1 MPDDDPT
8 PVPVHDPVPDALAP
22 ALARRLATEPA
33 DVRRALTVLGE
44 VLAGGDR
51 SPTTANGFVET
62 HLRVPHTALVSERV
76 DLTNTRAVSVGA
88 ALADLVELHGA
99 VLGPVEDDEPPT
111 WQRIDLLDE
120 HVSVPTSAAAFFPAG
135 TATDADVVVQLA
147 EHEYEPQPASLR
159 VLSRPGDHAAARTVA
174 DALLATARRDKGF
187 YRGRV
192 LHADAHLPLKLK
204 PTALGPGGRGDL
216 VLPAPVWTE
225 IDANVAALT
234 SRADLLRSMGLG
246 TNRGV
251 LLAGPPGVGKSA
263 LSRVVARE
271 LAGEFTV
278 IIVDAAAA
286 SSVLRQVYRETTDLG
301 PCVVVLEDVDLYLGD
316 RKAGA
321 RGTALADFLA
331 VLDGTEEYRD
341 VLTLAS
347 TNDPSALDAA
357 ATRSARF
364 DAVVHLTAPDREAC
378 EAILQRLLGP
388 FAGGAVDCAA
398 VAAHLPPGVTGADL
412 REIVR
417 RTVLGHGDELSTDAV
432 LQVVREG
439 RWQPAPLTGN
449 YL

>member
-1 MPDDDPT
+1 MTT
-8 PVPVHDPVPDALAP
+8 PSPDAPDGLAP

-44 VLAGGDR
+44 VLSGGDR

-62 HLRVPHTALVSERV
+62 HLRMPHTALVSERV

-88 ALADLVELHGA
+88 ALADLVDLHAA

-204 PTALGPGGRGDL
+204 PTALGPGGREDL
-216 VLPAPVWTE
+216 VLPAHVWTE

-234 SRADLLRSMGLG
+234 SRADLLRRMGLG

-263 LSRVVARE
+263 LSRVVPGSWRGSSPSSSSTPPRRPACCARSTGRRPTSAVRRRPRGRRP
-271 LAGEFTV
+271 LPRGPQGGRAG
-278 IIVDAAAA
+278 D
-286 SSVLRQVYRETTDLG
+286 G
-301 PCVVVLEDVDLYLGD
+301 
-316 RKAGA
+316 AG
-321 RGTALADFLA
+321 RLPRR
-331 VLDGTEEYRD
+331 LDGTEEYRD

-364 DAVVHLTAPDREAC
+364 DAVVHLAAPDREAC
-378 EAILQRLLGP
+378 EAILRRLFGA
-388 FAGGAVDCAA
+388 FGEDGAVDCAV

-417 RTVLGHGDELSTDAV
+417 RTVLGHGEDLGTEAV
-432 LQVVREG
+432 LQVVRDG

>member
-1 MPDDDPT
+1 MSDTATGPDEE
-8 PVPVHDPVPDALAP
+8 LAP
-22 ALARRLATEPA
+22 ALARRLSSESAE
-33 DVRRALTVLGE
+33 VRRAVAVLGE
-44 VLAGGDR
+44 LLSGGSR
-51 SPTTANGFVET
+51 STSTANGFVET
-62 HLRVPHTALVSERV
+62 HLGLPHTSLVSERV

-88 ALADLVELHGA
+88 ALADLVEAHDA
-99 VLGPVEDDEPPT
+99 ALGPVEDDEPPT

-135 TATDADVVVQLA
+135 TASTADVVVQLA

-159 VLSRPGDHAAARTVA
+159 VLSRPGDHGAARTVA

-204 PTALGPGGRGDL
+204 PTALGPGGRDDL
-216 VLPAPVWTE
+216 VLPAHVWTE

-234 SRADLLRSMGLG
+234 SRADLLRDLGLG

-286 SSVLRQVYRETTDLG
+286 STVLRQVYRETTDLG
-301 PCVVVLEDVDLYLGD
+301 PSVVVLEDVDLYLGD

-341 VLTLAS
+341 VLTIAS
-347 TNDPSALDAA
+347 TNDPAALDAA

-364 DAVVHLTAPDREAC
+364 DAVVHLGPPDREAC
-378 EAILQRLLGP
+378 EAILRRLLGR
-388 FAGGAVDCAA
+388 FGDSAVDCAA
-398 VAAHLPPGVTGADL
+398 VAAHLPPAVTGADL
-412 REIVR
+412 REVVR
-417 RTVLGHGDELSTDAV
+417 RTVLGRGADLTTEAV

>member
-1 MPDDDPT
+1 MTDD
-8 PVPVHDPVPDALAP
+8 LGP
-22 ALARRLATEPA
+22 ALSRRLSAEPA
-33 DVRRALTVLGE
+33 DVRRSLALLGE
-44 VLAGGDR
+44 ILSGG
-51 SPTTANGFVET
+51 SASTTTANGFVET
-62 HLRVPHTALVSERV
+62 HLGVPHTSLVSERV

-88 ALADLVELHGA
+88 ALADLVQEHAA
-99 VLGPVEDDEPPT
+99 VLGPVEDDVPPT

-135 TATDADVVVQLA
+135 TATSADVVVQLA

-159 VLSRPGDHAAARTVA
+159 VLSRPGDHAAARVLA
-174 DALLATARRDKGF
+174 DDLLATARRDKGF

-204 PTALGPGGRGDL
+204 PTALGPGGRDDL
-216 VLPAPVWTE
+216 VLPGHVWTE

-234 SRADLLRSMGLG
+234 TRADLLRTLGLG

-271 LAGEFTV
+271 LVGEFTV

-301 PCVVVLEDVDLYLGD
+301 PSVVVLEDVDLYLGD

-341 VLTLAS
+341 VLTIAS
-347 TNDPSALDAA
+347 TNDPAALDAA

-364 DAVVHLTAPDREAC
+364 DAVVHLAPPDRAGC
-378 EAILQRLLGP
+378 EAILRRLLGP
-388 FAGGAVDCAA
+388 YGEQAVDCAV
-398 VAAHLPPGVTGADL
+398 VADHLPPGVTGADL
-412 REIVR
+412 REVVR
-417 RTVLGHGDELSTDAV
+417 RTVLGHGDHLTTEVV
-432 LQVVREG
+432 LEVVRDG